1 MSDIAASG
9 AARVYPRSSN
19 YSWQNLRAPRAAN
32 GDSVSPPEARA
43 EMPREIQIA
52 WGSAVLAAVMDSRN
66 SGSAH
71 GDASASPND
80 RLP

>member
-1 MSDIAASG
+1 MSDSAASG
-9 AARVYPRSSN
+9 TARVGPRSRD
-19 YSWQNLRAPRAAN
+19 YSWQAALIRQR
-32 GDSVSPPEARA
+32 PET
-43 EMPREIQIA
+43 EIPREIQIA
-52 WGSAVLAAVMDSRN
+52 WGSAVMAAVMDSRN